1 MAPEKKLM
9 VGSPFSLTRLTVL
22 LGFIASVLFYGGVP
36 VATTTVSSL
45 TQLKTALAAA
55 APGDTILLQGGN
67 YGTLEVRDLRFAG
80 QVTIASASAT
90 TPAHFDNLTVRA
102 SENLRFVGV
111 DVGRALAAG
120 EPNYVSYATVVDSK
134 SIAFEGSTFRGNMD
148 GNLNNDGIGLGV
160 TNSSFVTVTGS
171 TFTELFRGGTFTF
184 SADLNVAQNTFKNLA
199 VSGNTFAQVTRL
211 VLDGNYYGGWG
222 AYDGYNHPDAVQFMT
237 AGTNAASTDIVI
249 KNNVILQGGAATFQ
263 GIFVND
269 ETGVM
274 PYKNVLIQNN
284 LVYTDQYNGI
294 SVLGGE
300 NVTIVG
306 NSVLSQTGDS
316 VANRIWMLNVNG
328 GYVHNNIADAYIW
341 DNVTATRGTNYEIGL
356 NNASN
361 LAFPNLNAGATATV
375 QDLVVPVVGFQPLSS
390 MEPTPAP
397 TPTTDP
403 VPATAPAPAPAP
415 PPPPP
420 PPTNVFGTSGSDTVA
435 GTDGANYV
443 YGLPSLSFGI
453 KLGVGTIDRLS
464 GLGGADV
471 FVLGDSRGAFYDDGR
486 SRSAGRTDYAQI
498 LDFQAGVDKVQLAGN
513 VSNYQFRAETVAG
526 LNGLSVYRDS
536 NGNGKWDT
544 RDELIGHVVNLS
556 TFAPEHFVFG

>member
-1 MAPEKKLM
+1 M
-9 VGSPFSLTRLTVL
+9 T
-22 LGFIASVLFYGGVP
+22 
-36 VATTTVSSL
+36 TTTVSDL
-45 TQLKTALAAA
+45 TQLRTALAAA

-67 YGTLEVRDLRFAG
+67 YGTLELRDLRFAG

-102 SENLRFVGV
+102 SENIRFVGV

-120 EPNYVSYATVVDSK
+120 EPNYASYATVVDSK

-184 SADLNVAQNTFKNLA
+184 SADLNIAQNTFKNLA

-269 ETGVM
+269 ETGKM

-356 NNASN
+356 NNAGS
-361 LAFPNLNAGATATV
+361 LAFPNLNAGAAASV
-375 QDLVVPVVGFQPLSS
+375 ADLIVPLIGFQPLSS
-390 MEPTPAP
+390 QEPTPAP
-397 TPTTDP
+397 APIL
-403 VPATAPAPAPAP
+403 VPAPEPTPAPAPAPAP
-415 PPPPP
+415 PPA
-420 PPTNVFGTSGSDTVA
+420 PTCVYGTNGSDTVR
-435 GTDGANYV
+435 GTDGADYI
-443 YGLPSLSFGI
+443 YGVANSSTTQRP
-453 KLGVGTIDRLS
+453 GVGTIDRLI
-464 GLGGADV
+464 GLSGADV
-471 FVLGDSRGAFYDDGR
+471 FVLGDARGAFYDDGK

-498 LDFQAGVDKVQLAGN
+498 LDFQAGVDKVQLAGTLDG
-513 VSNYQFRAETVAG
+513 YRFRAETVNG
-526 LNGLSVYRDS
+526 SNGLAIYRDS
-536 NGNGKWDT
+536 NSNGRLDS
-544 RDELIGHVVNLS
+544 RDELVGHIVDLTNFS
-556 TFAPEHFVFG
+556 AEHFVFG